1 MHQKFQ
7 NKYRGQST
15 RLQSWD
21 YSSEGSYFIT
31 ICTKNNQHFFGK
43 IREGKMILSDI
54 GKVVNEEWI
63 KSIAMRPEMEIELGE
78 FVVMP
83 NHFHAIINIV
93 RGARRVAT
101 HRGPEC
107 VPNGDDGSH
116 SAPSSPEFSS
126 IENASSQNSVAIRR
140 DRTEASASV
149 KKNQFGPQS
158 NNIAS
163 IIRGFKSAVTCW
175 CKKNGFPNFGWHP
188 LFHDHI
194 IRDQNAYFNISNYIR
209 NNPENWKKDCF
220 KKNNKI

>member
-1 MHQKFQ
+1 MHQKYQ

-15 RLQSWD
+15 RKQSWD

-31 ICTKNNQHFFGK
+31 ICTKNKQHFFGK
-43 IREGKMILSDI
+43 IRDGKMMLSEI
-54 GKVVNEEWI
+54 GKVVESEWI

-93 RGARRVAT
+93 RRAAT
-101 HRGPEC
+101 HRGPEF
-107 VPNGDDGSH
+107 VSNGDDGSRCD
-116 SAPSSPEFSS
+116 PSSPEFSS
-126 IENASSQNSVAIRR
+126 IENASSDNLAAMRR
-140 DRTEASASV
+140 GRTDASASA
-149 KKNQFGPQS
+149 KKNQFGEQS

-175 CKKNGFPNFGWHP
+175 CKKNDYLNFGWHP

-194 IRDQNAYFNISNYIR
+194 IRDEKAYLNISNYIR
-209 NNPENWKKDCF
+209 NNPVNWEKDCF
-220 KKNNKI
+220 QKNNRY

>member
-31 ICTKNNQHFFGK
+31 ICTKNSQHFFGK
-43 IREGKMILSDI
+43 VIDGKMILSEI
-54 GKVVNEEWI
+54 GKVVEEEWI
-63 KSIAMRPEMEIELGE
+63 KSIGMRPEMEIQLGE

-83 NHFHAIINIV
+83 NHFHGIINI
-93 RGARRVAT
+93 RRAAT
-101 HRGPEC
+101 HRGPD
-107 VPNGDDGSH
+107 NGAQCAPL
-116 SAPSSPEFSS
+116 SAEIS
-126 IENASSQNSVAIRR
+126 SSQNTVAMRR
-140 DRTEASASV
+140 DRTEASISPQ
-149 KKNQFGPQS
+149 KNQFGSQS

>member
-15 RLQSWD
+15 RLQTWD

-31 ICTKNNQHFFGK
+31 ICTKNSQHFFGK
-43 IREGKMILSDI
+43 VKDGKMILSEI
-54 GKVVNEEWI
+54 GKVVEEEWI
-63 KSIAMRPEMEIELGE
+63 KSIGMRPEMEIQLGE

-83 NHFHAIINIV
+83 NHFHGIINI
-93 RGARRVAT
+93 RRAAMR
-101 HRGPEC
+101 RGPD
-107 VPNGDDGSH
+107 NGAQCAPL
-116 SAPSSPEFSS
+116 SAEIS
-126 IENASSQNSVAIRR
+126 SSQNTVAMRR
-140 DRTEASASV
+140 DRTEASASAQ
-149 KKNQFGPQS
+149 KNQFGSQS

>member
-31 ICTKNNQHFFGK
+31 ICTKNSQHFFGK
-43 IREGKMILSDI
+43 VIDGKMILSEI
-54 GKVVNEEWI
+54 GKVVEEEWI
-63 KSIAMRPEMEIELGE
+63 KSIGMRPEMEIQLGE

-83 NHFHAIINIV
+83 NHFHGIINI
-93 RGARRVAT
+93 RRAAT
-101 HRGPEC
+101 HRGPDC
-107 VPNGDDGSH
+107 VPDGANDDGARC
-116 SAPSSPEFSS
+116 APSFP
-126 IENASSQNSVAIRR
+126 NLVAMRR
-140 DRTEASASV
+140 DRTEASASA
-149 KKNQFGPQS
+149 KKNQFGSQS

-194 IRDQNAYFNISNYIR
+194 IRDEKAYFNISNYIR
-209 NNPENWKKDCF
+209 NNPKKWEKDCF
-220 KKNNKI
+220 K

>member
-15 RLQSWD
+15 RKQSWD

-43 IREGKMILSDI
+43 IRDGKMILSDI
-54 GKVVNEEWI
+54 GKVVNDEWI

-93 RGARRVAT
+93 RRAAK
-101 HRGPEC
+101 HRGPEYG
-107 VPNGDDGSH
+107 VPGTPYSQ
-116 SAPSSPEFSS
+116 EFSS
-126 IENASSQNSVAIRR
+126 IENSAFENLAAMRR
-140 DRTEASASV
+140 GRTDASV
-149 KKNQFGPQS
+149 PAKKNQFGAQS

-175 CKKNGFPNFGWHP
+175 YKKNNYPNFGWHP

-194 IRDQNAYFNISNYIR
+194 IRDEKAYLNISNYIR
-209 NNPENWKKDCF
+209 NNPVNWEKDCF
-220 KKNNKI
+220 QKNNRY

>member
-15 RLQSWD
+15 RKQSWD

-31 ICTKNNQHFFGK
+31 ICTKNKQHFFGK
-43 IREGKMILSDI
+43 IRDGKMMLSEI
-54 GKVVNEEWI
+54 GKVVEAEWI

-93 RGARRVAT
+93 RRAAT

-107 VPNGDDGSH
+107 VPNADGGAH
-116 SAPSSPEFSS
+116 RAPSSAEFSS
-126 IENASSQNSVAIRR
+126 IENSVSENLAEMRHG
-140 DRTEASASV
+140 RTDASA
-149 KKNQFGPQS
+149 KKNQFGAQS

-163 IIRGFKSAVTCW
+163 IIRGFNSAVTCW
-175 CKKNGFPNFGWHP
+175 CKKNDYPNFGWHP

-194 IRDQNAYFNISNYIR
+194 IRDEKAYLNISNYIR
-209 NNPENWKKDCF
+209 NNPLNWEKDCF
-220 KKNNKI
+220 QKKGI

>member
-1 MHQKFQ
+1 MHQKYQ

-15 RLQSWD
+15 RKQSWD

-31 ICTKNNQHFFGK
+31 ICTKNKQHFFGK
-43 IREGKMILSDI
+43 IRDGKMMLSEI
-54 GKVVNEEWI
+54 GKVVESEWI

-93 RGARRVAT
+93 RRAAT

-107 VPNGDDGSH
+107 VSNGDDGSH
-116 SAPSSPEFSS
+116 RDPSSPEFSS
-126 IENASSQNSVAIRR
+126 IENASSDNLAAMRR
-140 DRTEASASV
+140 GRTDASASA
-149 KKNQFGPQS
+149 KKNQFGEQS

-175 CKKNGFPNFGWHP
+175 CKKNDYLNFGWHP

-194 IRDQNAYFNISNYIR
+194 IRDEKAYLNISNYIR
-209 NNPENWKKDCF
+209 NNPVNWEKDCF
-220 KKNNKI
+220 QKNNRY

>member
-15 RLQSWD
+15 RKQSWD

-31 ICTKNNQHFFGK
+31 ICTKNKQHFFGK
-43 IREGKMILSDI
+43 IRDGKMILSEI
-54 GKVVNEEWI
+54 GKVVEAEWI
-63 KSIAMRPEMEIELGE
+63 KSIAMHPEMEIELGE

-93 RGARRVAT
+93 CGARRAAT

-116 SAPSSPEFSS
+116 RVPSSAEIFAS
-126 IENASSQNSVAIRR
+126 ENSASENLAAMRR
-140 DRTEASASV
+140 GRTDASASAS
-149 KKNQFGPQS
+149 KNQFGAQS

-175 CKKNGFPNFGWHP
+175 CKKNDYPNFGWHP

-194 IRDQNAYFNISNYIR
+194 IRDEKAFCNISNYIR
-209 NNPENWKKDCF
+209 NNPENWEKDCF
-220 KKNNKI
+220 KKKGL